1 MRFGADTQGRSLV
14 CSLIINNNNGVLC
27 VRTSIDKRLF
37 ITNKFCFEMAL
48 ITMYIHVLTVT
59 NIKRL
64 CVKCLLVVPKFNS
77 SLIYIINL
85 LLFMIHYIYIYP
97 AFKYASTFLVFFII
111 FFSNSV
117 FSMFCLTR
125 FERLKIEKS
134 LHFIL
139 TGK

>member
-85 LLFMIHYIYIYP
+85 LLFMIQYIYTQHL
-97 AFKYASTFLVFFII
+97 STHLHFLYFSL

-117 FSMFCLTR
+117 FSMFCFTR
-125 FERLKIEKS
+125 IEKI
-134 LHFIL
+134 FTFYIDR
-139 TGK
+139 KIDARNK